1 VCNAKKKANNAFLLC
16 SISHNTQLSKAK
28 YSTTLLRSLSGDQ
41 RIRDSLSRK
50 TYSEGSLLKAIGFQD
65 FKNQT
70 SYRRKLLMRGL
81 LIRVLLY
88 YQSASNSCQHYY
100 LLILLLEL

>member
-1 VCNAKKKANNAFLLC
+1 L
-16 SISHNTQLSKAK
+16 K
-28 YSTTLLRSLSGDQ
+28 YNRTLLRSLSRDL

-50 TYSEGSLLKAIGFQD
+50 TYEEGSLLKAIGFRD

-70 SYRRKLLMRGL
+70 SYRGKLLMREL

-88 YQSASNSCQHYY
+88 ITQYQKTTS
-100 LLILLLEL
+100 